1 MQRLHGR
8 RDAQKKKKGTYIHRG
23 PREPPRGHGSLKNR
37 NTLPPSVVPA
47 LAYSGDSRKPWYQ
60 ELRAVPGLLP
70 GAVHVPGKETAAQ
83 VVLWSYSRI
92 CPDDRIRPG
101 QPRNSVRDDRRTR
114 NLHVQSEGTVAGPW
128 LQRRQEHGQGRTSP
142 WRWSS
147 LQGCTTWEKRN
158 PEKA

>member
-1 MQRLHGR
+1 MHRVWLLRDETPGTGIRVHDGTQRPPHGDDR
-8 RDAQKKKKGTYIHRG
+8 HED
-23 PREPPRGHGSLKNR
+23 R
-37 NTLPPSVVPA
+37 NKVPQETLPAPVY
-47 LAYSGDSRKPWYQ
+47 LCCGRKPWNQ

-70 GAVHVPGKETAAQ
+70 GAVHVPGKEAATQ

-92 CPDDRIRPG
+92 RPDDRIRPG
-101 QPRNSVRDDRRTR
+101 QPCNSVRDDCRTR

-147 LQGCTTWEKRN
+147 LQGCTTWEKRE